1 MQIIR
6 PTGSVPFQK
15 TAVALGNFDGL
26 HVAHM
31 AIIKKC
37 HSYARE
43 HDLKCGVL
51 LFNEHTRRITDNQRV
66 PLITSETE
74 KLALLS
80 NEDMD
85 FVYMLDFDR
94 DFMQLTPEQFVKRL
108 IDMLHCAA
116 VCVGYDYRFGY
127 KASGDARMLKALCKK
142 HGIEAI
148 ITDEIDID
156 GEAVKSTA
164 IRNYIREGSVRHAAA
179 MLGRPFAIDGKVVKG
194 LQNGR
199 RMGFPT
205 ANVSYSQNMLIPRN
219 GVYAGYTYVKGK
231 RYKSVINVGKNPTF
245 DADKITIESH
255 ILDFK
260 DDIYNEQIRV
270 EFIERLRGDKKF
282 ESVDALVSQ
291 IKRDAQTA
299 GKELK

>member
-156 GEAVKSTA
+156 GEAVKSTV

-270 EFIERLRGDKKF
+270 EFIDRLRGDKKF

>member
-94 DFMQLTPEQFVKRL
+94 AFMQLTPEQFVKRL

>member
-94 DFMQLTPEQFVKRL
+94 EFMQLTPEQFVKRL